1 MKGKLWILF
10 LGFALSFV
18 PLGPQARAGQ
28 TKQAKMA
35 EQSKLAEQTAKIKTE
50 ISKRVTGQ
58 KTRVKLK
65 LRSGAE
71 MKGRLNQ
78 AGNDDFTFTN
88 EKGGQQVTITY
99 ADVERVKGR
108 GLSTGAKFGIIAA
121 VAVTAVVIAG
131 VLSFRNFDPFRGGL
145 ILR

>member
-1 MKGKLWILF
+1 MKRKLWTLF
-10 LGFALSFV
+10 LGFALCFV
-18 PLGPQARAGQ
+18 PLGPQVWAGQ
-28 TKQAKMA
+28 TKQAKTD

-50 ISKRVTGQ
+50 ISKRVAGH
-58 KTRVKLK
+58 KTKVKLK

-78 AGNDDFTFTN
+78 AGNDDFIFTN

-108 GLSTGAKFGIIAA
+108 GLSTGAKIGIIAA